1 MLKQAQILAKV
12 KYWTATVA
20 AKLCSNLC
28 VCLNFLALWIKIKS
42 RKIVNNYNC
51 RLNKQDSK
59 AKLPLFK
66 VTFSLFVT
74 HGSEM
79 TVNPRGG
86 KNKNSSYSL
95 SIQAEKGEF

>member
-12 KYWTATVA
+12 KYRTATVA

-28 VCLNFLALWIKIKS
+28 VCLNSLALGIKIKS
-42 RKIVNNYNC
+42 RKIVNNYSH

-59 AKLPLFK
+59 AKWPLFK
-66 VTFSLFVT
+66 VTFSLFIM

-79 TVNPRGG
+79 TVTPKRG
-86 KNKNSSYSL
+86 NK
-95 SIQAEKGEF
+95 QKQ